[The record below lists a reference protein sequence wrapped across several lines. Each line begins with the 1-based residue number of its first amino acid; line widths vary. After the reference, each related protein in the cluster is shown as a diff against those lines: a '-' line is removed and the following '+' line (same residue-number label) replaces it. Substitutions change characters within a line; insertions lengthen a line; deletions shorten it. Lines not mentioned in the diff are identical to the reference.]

1 MFVKAL
7 TKNKYLFCGFLSAAL
22 TRDHLPPG
30 LINPHTLGPGSPT
43 WVWFNYVNTHL
54 NTFNTL
60 ALVVQRKDEGSFNL
74 DTGELSCPS
83 LRVAPPWQLVS
94 YG

>member
-43 WVWFNYVNTHL
+43 WVWFPL
-54 NTFNTL
+54 DTFSTL

-74 DTGELSCPS
+74 DIAELSCSS
-83 LRVAPPWQLVS
+83 LRVAPPGSW
-94 YG
+94 